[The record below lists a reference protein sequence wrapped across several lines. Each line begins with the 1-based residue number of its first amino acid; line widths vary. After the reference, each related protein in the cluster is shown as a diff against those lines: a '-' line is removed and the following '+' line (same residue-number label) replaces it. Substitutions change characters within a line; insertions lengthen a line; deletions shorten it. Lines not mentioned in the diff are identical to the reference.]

1 MRVDFQIDRVARL
14 PCAEQGAAQGFGN
27 QVDAERVFAD
37 AAYGQAASVEADEAF
52 GQDVGF
58 KRGGQGEV
66 HRGVVLGAFN
76 AEDFGG
82 GGDVAAHQMAADFVA
97 EAGGAF
103 EIDQV
108 ARFQTA

>member
-58 KRGGQGEV
+58 ERGGQGEV
-66 HRGVVLGAFN
+66 YRSVVLGAFD

-82 GGDVAAHQMAADFVA
+82 GGDVAAHQVAADFVA